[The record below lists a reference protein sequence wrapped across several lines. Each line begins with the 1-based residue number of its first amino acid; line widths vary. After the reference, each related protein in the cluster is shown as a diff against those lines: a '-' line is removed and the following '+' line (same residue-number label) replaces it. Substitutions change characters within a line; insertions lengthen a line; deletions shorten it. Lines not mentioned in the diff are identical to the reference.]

1 MMNENVEEFEPLFK
15 TKIIPVSDLEIEK
28 ALKDVLESKPINICV
43 KPKNNNFTQKEIKK
57 LANYLI
63 TTVKK
68 SKYEIRNIWGIE
80 ELTEKEVITAVE
92 KGKDVVIVWEINTD
106 PHSGLGFFSGT
117 FRIFHP

>member
-15 TKIIPVSDLEIEK
+15 TKIIPVNDLEIEK
-28 ALKDVLESKPINICV
+28 ALKDVLESKPTNICV
-43 KPKNNNFTQKEIKK
+43 KPENMNFTQKEIKK

-68 SKYEIRNIWGIE
+68 SKYRIRNIWGIE
-80 ELTEKEVITAVE
+80 ELTEKEVIIAVE

-106 PHSGLGFFSGT
+106 PHSGIGFFSET